1 MIKRI
6 FSYFGQYK
14 KFVFIGVACVLVD
27 VLCEI
32 MIPTIQGNIIDIGI
46 AGSDRSYIIKWS
58 VIMVLLGLAAIAAG
72 SSNSYFTSRSSQGM
86 GANLRQ
92 AVFDGVQNF
101 SFSNIDK
108 FSTAS
113 LVTRSTSDVNT
124 IQMATMMSLRL
135 LVRAPLMLVFAL
147 WRTVSISMQLTPILL
162 VAVPVMVVLVLI
174 VFRKV
179 NPLFEIAQKKLDV
192 LSRTVQEN
200 SIGQRVVKAFVRRAE
215 ENKKF
220 DVASGEVM
228 ENTLRALSIMMS
240 IMPIMML
247 VMNGA
252 VIAALWFGG
261 QQVMIGGLGIG
272 QLNAFISYAMQIL
285 ISLMMISM
293 ILIMVARSR
302 VSAERVFEVLDTTPD
317 IQDPANGR
325 DETPENGEV
334 RFDHVNFHYDTD
346 GSGETLADINF
357 VARSGEVIAVV
368 SSTGGGKSTM
378 VNLIPR
384 LYDVDNGSVS
394 VGGHD
399 VRDYKLDTLR
409 DAIGV
414 VLQKNVLFSGSI
426 ADNIRWGKPD
436 ATEEEVVAAC
446 KAAQAHDF
454 IMSFPEGYDTHIEQ
468 GGSNVSGGQR
478 QRLCIARALVKK
490 PRVLIL
496 DDSTSAVDTATEA
509 KIQEAFRRELED
521 TTVFLVAQ
529 RISSVRGADKIVVL
543 DDGRVSGIGTH
554 EELLKTNRIYQEI
567 NRSQNE
573 EVA

>member
-14 KFVFIGVACVLVD
+14 KFVFLGIACVLVD

-32 MIPTIQGNIIDIGI
+32 MIPTIQANIIDVGI
-46 AGSDRSYIIKWS
+46 AGSDRSYIIQQC
-58 VIMVLLGLAAIAAG
+58 VVMILLGLVAIAAG
-72 SSNSYFTSRSSQGM
+72 SSNSHFSARSSQGM

-92 AVFDGVQNF
+92 SVFDAVQNF

-113 LVTRSTSDVNT
+113 LVTRSTSDINT
-124 IQMATMMSLRL
+124 IQMAVMMSLRL
-135 LVRAPLMLVFAL
+135 LVRGPLMLVFAI
-147 WRTVSISMQLTPILL
+147 WRTVSISLELVPILL
-162 VAVPVMVVLVLI
+162 VTVPIMIVVVAF

-179 NPLFEIAQKKLDV
+179 NPLFEIAQKKLDA

-200 SIGQRVVKAFVRRAE
+200 AIGQRVVKAFVRRDE
-215 ENKKF
+215 EIKKF
-220 DVASGEVM
+220 DKASGDVM
-228 ENTLRALSIMMS
+228 ENTLRALGIMVTM
-240 IMPIMML
+240 MPIMML

-252 VIAALWFGG
+252 VVAALGLGG
-261 QQVMIGGLGIG
+261 QQIMVGTLTIG

-285 ISLMMISM
+285 VSLMMISM
-293 ILIMVARSR
+293 ILIMVARSK
-302 VSAERVFEVLDTTPD
+302 VSAERVFEVLDTVPD
-317 IQDPANGR
+317 IQDPANGL
-325 DETPENGEV
+325 DEIP
-334 RFDHVNFHYDTD
+334 D
-346 GSGETLADINF
+346 
-357 VARSGEVIAVV
+357 SGEVVAVV
-368 SSTGGGKSTM
+368 SSTGGGKSTL

-384 LYDVDNGSVS
+384 LYDVKDGSVS

-399 VRDYKLDTLR
+399 VRSYKLETLR

-436 ATEEEVVAAC
+436 ATDEEVTAAC

-454 IMSFPEGYDTHIEQ
+454 IMSLPEGYNAHIEQ

-478 QRLCIARALVKK
+478 QRLCIARALIKR

-509 KIQEAFRRELED
+509 RIQEAFRNELSG

-529 RISSVRGADKIVVL
+529 RISSVRGADKIIVL
-543 DDGRVSGIGTH
+543 DDGRISGMGTH
-554 EELLKTNRIYQEI
+554 EELLKNNRIYQEI